1 MEEPAVLYVYRRF
14 PGGGGAGKRSGGDCR
29 NPGGVVVLSV
39 FVFRSAADVCG
50 SGGGICIW
58 KKIKRVSGKGR
69 LEKDEKGLDIDAFLR
84 N

>member
-14 PGGGGAGKRSGGDCR
+14 PGGCGVGKRSGGDCR
-29 NPGGVVVLSV
+29 NQGGMVVLSV
-39 FVFRSAADVCG
+39 FAFRPAIDVCG

-58 KKIKRVSGKGR
+58 KKIKRAPGKGP